1 MKNLKIKNL
10 DEKDI
15 QNLKQIKIIEL
26 EEMKLQDL
34 KILKVKI
41 ETAIKTKEAEL
52 KILTILRQPLYFT
65 FYYLQFFFDYK
76 DLCKYCF
83 LSLFLF
89 LSFQIQIT
97 FYLKKKFFYLL
108 SLI

>member
-34 KILKVKI
+34 KILKTKI
-41 ETAIKTKEAEL
+41 ETAIDNMEKE
-52 KILTILRQPLYFT
+52 
-65 FYYLQFFFDYK
+65 
-76 DLCKYCF
+76 
-83 LSLFLF
+83 
-89 LSFQIQIT
+89 
-97 FYLKKKFFYLL
+97 
-108 SLI
+108 

>member
-15 QNLKQIKIIEL
+15 QNLKKIKIIEL

-41 ETAIKTKEAEL
+41 ETAIKNIE
-52 KILTILRQPLYFT
+52 
-65 FYYLQFFFDYK
+65 K
-76 DLCKYCF
+76 D
-83 LSLFLF
+83 
-89 LSFQIQIT
+89 
-97 FYLKKKFFYLL
+97 
-108 SLI
+108 

>member
-15 QNLKQIKIIEL
+15 ENLKQIKIIEL

-41 ETAIKTKEAEL
+41 ETAIKNMEKE
-52 KILTILRQPLYFT
+52 
-65 FYYLQFFFDYK
+65 
-76 DLCKYCF
+76 
-83 LSLFLF
+83 
-89 LSFQIQIT
+89 
-97 FYLKKKFFYLL
+97 
-108 SLI
+108 

>member
-15 QNLKQIKIIEL
+15 QNLKEIKIIEL

-41 ETAIKTKEAEL
+41 EIAIKNIENE
-52 KILTILRQPLYFT
+52 
-65 FYYLQFFFDYK
+65 
-76 DLCKYCF
+76 
-83 LSLFLF
+83 
-89 LSFQIQIT
+89 
-97 FYLKKKFFYLL
+97 
-108 SLI
+108 

>member
-26 EEMKLQDL
+26 EEMEIQDL

-41 ETAIKTKEAEL
+41 ETAIKNTE
-52 KILTILRQPLYFT
+52 
-65 FYYLQFFFDYK
+65 K
-76 DLCKYCF
+76 D
-83 LSLFLF
+83 
-89 LSFQIQIT
+89 
-97 FYLKKKFFYLL
+97 
-108 SLI
+108 

>member
-15 QNLKQIKIIEL
+15 ENLKQIKIIEL

-41 ETAIKTKEAEL
+41 EIAIKNIEKE
-52 KILTILRQPLYFT
+52 
-65 FYYLQFFFDYK
+65 
-76 DLCKYCF
+76 
-83 LSLFLF
+83 
-89 LSFQIQIT
+89 
-97 FYLKKKFFYLL
+97 
-108 SLI
+108 